1 MFAGSGPL
9 PVPGR
14 FVAEAIV
21 SIDQLISIENSVCVF
36 RGLLGVR
43 VSMWVVAA
51 GGRMESLEHVGRR
64 ISKGKVAHCRFSTP
78 RPEGR
83 GIAEGVRRCEVG

>member
-1 MFAGSGPL
+1 MPGQARGLPL
-9 PVPGR
+9 RGGR
-14 FVAEAIV
+14 L
-21 SIDQLISIENSVCVF
+21 IDQLISIEKIDVSFREAALFGGCVA
-36 RGLLGVR
+36 
-43 VSMWVVAA
+43 MMAD